1 MFPVLLNVSIG
12 GCRPFPAL
20 SLSGRALAL
29 SWWKN
34 TALAYIHHVDQLMES
49 WALNESILRSICC
62 SPDVAK
68 SIAAHGVDV
77 ERLRIHAPIEPR
89 QIYCSIGN
97 YRSQVLE
104 AAADAG
110 DGATGPGADARRTA
124 ASTMLDLRRRHGRP
138 YVCVKPA
145 SSLADPFSN
154 MPLASD
160 EETLDWEVEVG
171 VVIGRTAWQVR
182 PADALRHVAGYCV
195 VNDITLR
202 DRVFRADPPL
212 LGTDWL
218 QSKGGPGWLPVG
230 PWLVPSWN
238 VSDVTALR
246 PWLKLNGTT
255 MQDGCSDDMV
265 FGIAEQI
272 SYLSQHT
279 RLHPGDLLCTG
290 SPAGFGS
297 HHRRYLAVGDVVEAG
312 APGLGTQRIT
322 CVAEVPAF
330 H

>member
-1 MFPVLLNVSIG
+1 MLPVILNVSIG
-12 GCRPFPAL
+12 GCRPFAAL
-20 SLSGRALAL
+20 SHGGRALAL

-34 TALAYIHHVDQLMES
+34 TALACIDRVDQLMES

-62 SPDVAK
+62 SSSVAEA
-68 SIAAHGVDV
+68 IATHGVDV
-77 ERLRIHAPIEPR
+77 GQLRVHAPILPR
-89 QIYCSIGN
+89 QIYCTIGN
-97 YRSQVLE
+97 YRSQVVE

-110 DGATGPGADARRTA
+110 DGPAGTGAQARRSA
-124 ASTMLDLRRRHGRP
+124 ASTMLDLRRRQGQP
-138 YVCVKPA
+138 YICVKPG
-145 SSLADPFSN
+145 SSLADPFETL
-154 MPLASD
+154 PIAPD
-160 EETLDWEVEVG
+160 EATLDWEVEIG
-171 VVIGRTAWQVR
+171 VVIGRTAWQVT

-218 QSKGGPGWLPVG
+218 QSKGGPGWLPAG

-238 VSDVTALR
+238 VPDTNALR
-246 PWLKLNGTT
+246 PWLKLNGES
-255 MQDGCSDDMV
+255 MQHGCSDDMV

-272 SYLSQHT
+272 SYLSRHT
-279 RLHPGDLLCTG
+279 RLNPGDLLCTG

-297 HHRRYLAVGDVVEAG
+297 HYRRFLSVGDVIEAG
-312 APGLGTQRIT
+312 APGLGTQRVA
-322 CVAEVPAF
+322 CVAEATAF